1 LHVCAGRTLAQHLA
15 ISPLFCYLIT
25 AQTNFSRADDCL
37 EAARGARSNKQRKR
51 IAMSKAM
58 DERGK
63 ALEDE
68 YFRRKEKEA
77 LEKLRAKMTEE
88 EQAKVAAAS
97 ALRCPKCDGTLE
109 GVIFDG
115 VEIDVCNTCG
125 GAWLDAGELEQ
136 LSKRESGG
144 WLSRLLGSEKQG

>member
-1 LHVCAGRTLAQHLA
+1 M
-15 ISPLFCYLIT
+15 
-25 AQTNFSRADDCL
+25 
-37 EAARGARSNKQRKR
+37 SN
-51 IAMSKAM
+51 AM

-63 ALEDE
+63 ALEEE

-77 LEKLRAKMTEE
+77 LEKLRAKMTAE
-88 EQAKVAAAS
+88 EQAKTAAAS

-109 GVIFDG
+109 GVIVEG

-144 WLSRLLGSEKQG
+144 WLSKLWGSEKQ